1 MKRKLAIFIL
11 NQLAKILHILSTVL
25 HLLSGILYYVF
36 TGFGWLCLFG
46 VVMEFIFDKELVDAL
61 IYLGTGIVCFV
72 LRWLTGFLPALLSYA
87 ETSLEDKLLV
97 MEATDML
104 YDELEDN
111 YDF

>member
-1 MKRKLAIFIL
+1 MKRKLTIFL
-11 NQLAKILHILSTVL
+11 LKQLAKFLYILFVVIS
-25 HLLSGILYYVF
+25 LLSGVLYYAF

-72 LRWLTGFLPALLSYA
+72 LRWLVGLLPALLTYVEA
-87 ETSLEDKLLV
+87 SLEDKLLV